1 MMASKPRSRAVQSR
15 PVTMADV
22 AKHVGVSRQ
31 LVGFVFS
38 GKPGVGPKTEAK
50 IRKAA
55 KELGYRPNL
64 AAQSLRR
71 DDTKYVGLVFYAA
84 EAVMSE
90 LLPALQREAHINNFD
105 LLSSAVTN
113 VEEEIAAIEWLRG
126 NRCNGLI
133 FIASHLTVNRLQK
146 LAREIPMVSIG
157 RRLQGV
163 RCGIVSSHAEL
174 GVEAAVEH
182 LISLG
187 HREISYV
194 EGPDMLDS
202 EFRLA
207 GYKKALRRAKIK
219 FDVVSLPGDFAAKGG
234 AKSAEFL
241 LKRKYLPTA
250 VVCNNDES
258 AMGLWHRFLQ
268 AGIKIPNDVSLVGYD
283 DSVANYPYLDMTTVR
298 QEASELAAA
307 AMLDLS
313 GRILGDKYLSQTYL
327 TSSKLIIRSSTAK
340 PRKRRDIL

>member
-1 MMASKPRSRAVQSR
+1 MMAPIPKSKRNLNR

-22 AKHVGVSRQ
+22 AKKVGVSRQ

-38 GKPGVGPKTEAK
+38 GQPGVGIETEIK

-55 KELGYRPNL
+55 KALGYRPNL

-71 DDTKYVGLVFYAA
+71 DSTKYIGLVFYAA

-90 LLPALQREAHINNFD
+90 LLPALQREAHQNNFS

-113 VEEEIAAIEWLRG
+113 AEEEALAVEWLRG
-126 NRCNGLI
+126 HRCNGII
-133 FIASHLTVNRLQK
+133 FIASHLSSHRLQK

-157 RRLQGV
+157 RRLERI

-174 GVEAAVEH
+174 GVESAVQH
-182 LISLG
+182 LLDLG
-187 HREISYV
+187 HTEIAYV

-207 GYKKALRRAKIK
+207 GYKKVMRRAKIK
-219 FDVVSLPGDFAAKGG
+219 FDVISVPGDFAARGG
-234 AKSAEFL
+234 SKAAEIL
-241 LKRKYLPTA
+241 LKRNTLPTA

-258 AMGLWHRFLQ
+258 AMGLWHRLLQ
-268 AGIKIPNDVSLVGYD
+268 AGIKIPQEISVVGYD
-283 DSVANYPYLDMTTVR
+283 DSVAGYPYLDMTTVR
-298 QEASELAAA
+298 QDSDELASA
-307 AMLDLS
+307 AMGDLS
-313 GRILGDKYLSQTYL
+313 SRINGEKYLAQTYL
-327 TSSKLIIRSSTAK
+327 TSAKLIVRSSTTKA
-340 PRKRRDIL
+340 RKSK

>member
-1 MMASKPRSRAVQSR
+1 MIAPSPKYRRDQNR

-22 AKHVGVSRQ
+22 AKNVGVSRQ

-38 GKPGVGPKTEAK
+38 GKPGVGIETEAK

-55 KELGYRPNL
+55 QALGYRPNL

-71 DDTKYVGLVFYAA
+71 DDTKYIGLVFYAA

-90 LLPALQREAHINNFD
+90 LLPALQREAHENNFD
-105 LLSSAVTN
+105 LLSGAVTN
-113 VEEEIAAIEWLRG
+113 ADEEVLAVEWLRG
-126 NRCNGLI
+126 HRCNGLI
-133 FIASHLTVNRLQK
+133 FIASHLSASRLQK

-157 RRLQGV
+157 RRLEKI

-174 GVEAAVEH
+174 GVESAVQH
-182 LISLG
+182 LIDLG
-187 HREISYV
+187 HTEIAYV

-207 GYKKALRRAKIK
+207 GYKKALRRVKIK
-219 FDVVSLPGDFAAKGG
+219 FDVISLQGDFAARGG
-234 AKSAEFL
+234 SKAAEIL
-241 LKRKYLPTA
+241 LKRKSLPTA

-258 AMGLWHRFLQ
+258 AMGLWHRLLQ
-268 AGIKIPNDVSLVGYD
+268 AGVKIPQDISVIGYD
-283 DSVANYPYLDMTTVR
+283 DSVADYPYLDMTTVR
-298 QEASELAAA
+298 QDPGELAAA

-313 GRILGDKYLSQTYL
+313 ARILGSKYLAQTYL
-327 TSSKLIIRSSTAK
+327 TSSKLIIRSSTIK
-340 PRKRRDIL
+340 PRKSK